1 VNGNCARARAFS
13 LSLSFRTNVQTDRRM
28 MTMKNRRGRENGGK
42 KVDCVLVCVL
52 VFVVPVD
59 CGLWC
64 TYGVSWRVKKQH
76 VEGAKKKKLPPPN
89 LNNVKFWAGYLVTG
103 KKFEQGVQ

>member
-1 VNGNCARARAFS
+1 
-13 LSLSFRTNVQTDRRM
+13 
-28 MTMKNRRGRENGGK
+28 MKNRRGRENGGK
-42 KVDCVLVCVL
+42 KVDCVLCVL

-89 LNNVKFWAGYLVTG
+89 EQLSRSKTGISTHDTHDVKFWAGYLVTG

>member
-1 VNGNCARARAFS
+1 
-13 LSLSFRTNVQTDRRM
+13 M

-42 KVDCVLVCVL
+42 KVDCVLCVL